1 MGTRIPW
8 LLARSLRSVL
18 HDDETDEWCFDF
30 GEGYVLQT
38 ASPWRVVRNGGIAVA
53 HTDHGQRFGL
63 PAAIDVTVAAPELVG
78 TRIVKE
84 AVAATGTADLAIDFG
99 DGIRLEVFN
108 NSSGFEGWV
117 LNAPGGRRAL
127 VAHREKGLVE
137 WNADSVDRPNRS
149 DWRLQGREEYL
160 YGATLTRRAYRP
172 YARDGT
178 WDHDHCEF
186 CGAKFSVE
194 SLPDTFQEGYAT
206 PDDYR
211 WICQTCF
218 EDFKEMFGWTLS

>member
-8 LLARSLRSVL
+8 LQGRSLRSVL
-18 HDDETDEWCFDF
+18 HDEETDEWCFDF

-38 ASPWRVVRNGGIAVA
+38 ASPWRLVRNGSIAVA

-63 PAAIDVTVAAPELVG
+63 PSAIDVTVAAPELVR
-78 TRIVKE
+78 TRIVEE
-84 AVAATGTADLAIDFG
+84 AVAANGTADLSIDFAG
-99 DGIRLEVFN
+99 GIRLEVLN

-127 VAHREKGLVE
+127 VASGGKVVE
-137 WNADSVDRPNRS
+137 WKADSAHGPNRP
-149 DWRLQGREEYL
+149 DWRLQGQEKYL
-160 YGATLTRRAYRP
+160 HGVTLTRRAYRQ
-172 YARDGT
+172 YASNQS

-194 SLPDTFQEGYAT
+194 SLPDTLQEGYAT
-206 PDDYR
+206 ADDYR
-211 WICQTCF
+211 WICPTCF
-218 EDFKEMFGWTLS
+218 EDFKEMFGWTLG